1 MKDASFA
8 AEPAAERG
16 QAGDE
21 MHPGTRPA
29 RSSSLGRDPDTG
41 RAVPH
46 DAIPPRFLRV
56 FPGHPDQV
64 AAARHFVSRAL
75 ASCPAETD
83 VVLLTSELATNAV
96 QHSATGRGGTFAV
109 SISHGPGRVR
119 ITVSDD
125 DGSAGHPVMTAGTDE
140 LATTGR
146 GLILV
151 DFLAARWGHVAKTGP
166 SPAIVWFEV
175 DC

>member
-1 MKDASFA
+1 
-8 AEPAAERG
+8 
-16 QAGDE
+16 

-29 RSSSLGRDPDTG
+29 RHSSLGRDPDAS
-41 RAVPH
+41 RHIPH

-64 AAARHFVSRAL
+64 AAARHFVDRAL
-75 ASCPAETD
+75 ASCPAAPD
-83 VVLLTSELATNAV
+83 VMLLTSELATNAV
-96 QHSATGRGGTFAV
+96 QHSATGQGGTFAV
-109 SISHGPGRVR
+109 AISHGPGRVR
-119 ITVSDD
+119 ITVTD
-125 DGSAGHPVMTAGTDE
+125 DGSAGHPVLTAGAEE

-151 DFLAARWGHVAKTGP
+151 DFLAARWGHVAKAGLA
-166 SPAIVWFEV
+166 PATVWFEI

>member
-1 MKDASFA
+1 
-8 AEPAAERG
+8 
-16 QAGDE
+16 

-29 RSSSLGRDPDTG
+29 RPASLGRDADASPHI
-41 RAVPH
+41 RH

-64 AAARHFVSRAL
+64 AAARHFVGRAL
-75 ASCPAETD
+75 ISCPAAAD

-96 QHSATGRGGTFAV
+96 QHSATGHGGTFAV
-109 SISHGPGRVR
+109 AISHGPGRVR
-119 ITVSDD
+119 ITVTD
-125 DGSAGHPVMTAGTDE
+125 DGSAGHPVLTAGADE
-140 LATTGR
+140 LAISGR

-151 DFLAARWGHVAKTGP
+151 DFLAARWGHVAKTGL
-166 SPAIVWFEV
+166 SPATVWFEI